1 VSVPDFQD
9 KLKDVSRTILHVDMD
24 AFYASVEQRD
34 HPEYRG
40 KPVIVGSDPKNGK
53 GRGIVATCSYEARKF
68 GIHSAQPI
76 SQAWKLCPQG
86 IYLLPDMEKY
96 ARVSSRI
103 MGLLFEFTDLLE
115 QLSIDEAFLDVTG
128 SERLFG
134 SGIEIGRKVKESIFR
149 ELQLT
154 ASVGVAANKFVAEVA
169 SDMQKPDGLVVVEAG
184 REREFLAP
192 LPIRRLWGVGPKTET
207 HLKEIGLETIGQ
219 VTGMQQ
225 SELVARLGKTG
236 AYLWQLSHG
245 IDDRPVAPEEGFK
258 SIGHE
263 NTFEQDTADSELI
276 NKTVL
281 NLVQRV
287 AQRLR
292 EKGARARTI
301 SVKYREADFSTYTRR
316 ITLSE
321 PVDTAEK
328 IFPVAVKL
336 LKTLLRENVLV
347 RLIGVYG
354 SNLEIASSGKQMD
367 LFEESPKDRKLA
379 AAIDD
384 IAQRFG
390 DNAIT
395 RAALVK
401 QSPVAGRQSPVEG
414 RQSNAAVRDQTTK
427 SRKQNLVTDG

>member
-1 VSVPDFQD
+1 
-9 KLKDVSRTILHVDMD
+9 
-24 AFYASVEQRD
+24 
-34 HPEYRG
+34 
-40 KPVIVGSDPKNGK
+40 
-53 GRGIVATCSYEARKF
+53 
-68 GIHSAQPI
+68 
-76 SQAWKLCPQG
+76 
-86 IYLLPDMEKY
+86 MEKY

-128 SERLFG
+128 SEKLFG
-134 SGIEIGRKVKESIFR
+134 SGVEIGRKIKERIVR

-154 ASVGVAANKFVAEVA
+154 ASVGVAANKFVAKVA
-169 SDMQKPDGLVVVEAG
+169 SDLRKPDGLVVVEAG
-184 REREFLAP
+184 REEEFLAP

-207 HLKEIGLETIGQ
+207 HLREIGIESIGQ
-219 VTGMQQ
+219 VAAMQQ
-225 SELVARLGKTG
+225 SDLVARLGRSG
-236 AYLWQLSHG
+236 AHLWQLSHG
-245 IDDRPVAPEEGFK
+245 IDDRPVSPEEGFK

-263 NTFEQDTADSELI
+263 NTFEQDTGDPELI
-276 NKTVL
+276 HKTVL
-281 NLVQRV
+281 HLTQKVS
-287 AQRLR
+287 QRLR
-292 EKGARARTI
+292 EKCARARTI

-336 LKTLLRENVLV
+336 LKTLLREKVLV
-347 RLIGVYG
+347 RLVGVYA
-354 SNLEIASSGKQMD
+354 SNLEITSSGKQMA
-367 LFEESPKDRKLA
+367 LFGESQKDRKLA

-401 QSPVAGRQSPVEG
+401 KG
-414 RQSNAAVRDQTTK
+414 
-427 SRKQNLVTDG
+427 